1 MNFVFGKCNILFI
14 FEFLLKKFLLKKF
27 CQISVKTE
35 GLAIAQ
41 FKAPSSQ
48 LPQFSGLQSKST
60 EDEDERLKE
69 KGFFLNVK
77 IRKTINYSFILK
89 PYVEYFRLS

>member
-14 FEFLLKKFLLKKF
+14 YES
-27 CQISVKTE
+27 CQISVKME

-48 LPQFSGLQSKST
+48 LPQFSGLPSKST